1 MQVLQ
6 HEIDS
11 LRKINDVGSFFDK
24 CLIPQDILDKAN
36 AMAAA
41 EGFSRHNASHLLKA
55 GLPMDQ
61 LPNAGFRPTEL
72 KNFQPVQ
79 YYNYWK
85 INSAS
90 VGFLY
95 RFEFVKR
102 NGFPIITKEN
112 IDTLVKLMQ
121 GRKVLDV
128 GSGACV
134 FGEELKKHGIDLKTL
149 DTVNYKGKEPNPEGG
164 YSFITDYSP
173 DILGSIESQ
182 DISDYNTFLIS
193 WCDLEGGASTSVLR
207 RMKRGDILITN
218 GEGQGGC
225 TDSNRFFDILYA
237 MENKKKIVSLDEVAD
252 QLNDNSYR
260 FYGIHDR
267 FSVYERR

>member
-11 LRKINDVGSFFDK
+11 LSRINDMGSFFDK

-41 EGFSRHNASHLLKA
+41 EGFSRHKASHLLEA

-95 RFEFVKR
+95 RCEFVKR

-149 DTVNYKGKEPNPEGG
+149 DTVNYKGKEPNPELLLFQPHVT
-164 YSFITDYSP
+164 YQPKT
-173 DILGSIESQ
+173 
-182 DISDYNTFLIS
+182 
-193 WCDLEGGASTSVLR
+193 
-207 RMKRGDILITN
+207 
-218 GEGQGGC
+218 
-225 TDSNRFFDILYA
+225 
-237 MENKKKIVSLDEVAD
+237 
-252 QLNDNSYR
+252 
-260 FYGIHDR
+260 
-267 FSVYERR
+267 

>member
-11 LRKINDVGSFFDK
+11 LSRINDVGSFFDK

-41 EGFSRHNASHLLKA
+41 EGFSRHKASHLLKA

-61 LPNAGFRPTEL
+61 LPNAGFRPTDL
-72 KNFQPVQ
+72 KNFQPVR

-85 INSAS
+85 INSVS

-95 RFEFVKR
+95 RYEFIKR

-149 DTVNYKGKEPNPEGG
+149 DTVDYKGKEPNPEGG
-164 YSFITDYSP
+164 YSFITDFSP
-173 DILGSIESQ
+173 DILGSIENQ
-182 DISDYNTFLIS
+182 DISEYNTFLIS
-193 WCDLEGGASTSVLR
+193 WCDMEGGASTSVLR

-218 GEGQGGC
+218 GDGQGGC
-225 TDSNRFFDILYA
+225 TDSNRFFDILHA
-237 MENKKKIVSLDEVAD
+237 MENKKKIVSLDEAAD

-260 FYGIHDR
+260 FCGIHDR
-267 FSVYERR
+267 FSVYKRR

>member
-11 LRKINDVGSFFDK
+11 LSKINDMGSFFDK

-41 EGFSRHNASHLLKA
+41 EGFSRHKASHLLEA

-61 LPNAGFRPTEL
+61 LPDAGFRPTDL

-90 VGFLY
+90 VGFLNRY
-95 RFEFVKR
+95 KFIER

-112 IDTLVKLMQ
+112 IDTLVKHMQ

-149 DTVNYKGKEPNPEGG
+149 DTVNYKGKEPDSEGG

-182 DISDYNTFLIS
+182 DISGYNTFLIS
-193 WCDLEGGASTSVLR
+193 WCDMEGGASTSVLR
-207 RMKRGDILITN
+207 RMKRGDILIIN
-218 GEGQGGC
+218 GESQGGC
-225 TDSNRFFDILYA
+225 TGSNRFFDILCA
-237 MENKKKIVSLDEVAD
+237 MENKKKIVSLNEVAD
-252 QLNDNSYR
+252 QLNNNSYH
-260 FYGIHDR
+260 FYGIHDY
-267 FSVYERR
+267 FSVYMRR